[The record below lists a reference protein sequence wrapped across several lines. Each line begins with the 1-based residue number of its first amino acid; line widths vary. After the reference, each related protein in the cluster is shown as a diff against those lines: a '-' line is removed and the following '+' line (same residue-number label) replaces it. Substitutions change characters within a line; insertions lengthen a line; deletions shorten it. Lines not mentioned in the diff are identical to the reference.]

1 MERKAFKMF
10 LKPDY
15 QQEYE
20 KRHATIWPE
29 LKRLLS
35 DNGISDYSIYWDKD
49 SNVLF
54 AFQKIVG
61 NRSSQELS
69 DNLLI
74 QKWWDYMA
82 DIMVVNED
90 NSPVTIPLEE
100 VFHMD

>member
-10 LKPDY
+10 LIPDY

-20 KRHATIWPE
+20 KRHAAIWPE

-35 DNGISDYSIYWDKD
+35 DNGICDYSIYWDKD

-54 AFQKIVG
+54 AFQKIKG
-61 NRSSQELS
+61 NKSSQELS

-90 NSPVTIPLEE
+90 NSPVTIPLKE

>member
-10 LKPDY
+10 LKPGY

-35 DNGISDYSIYWDKD
+35 DNGISDYSIYWDKE

-54 AFQKIVG
+54 AFQKIEG

-90 NSPVTIPLEE
+90 NSPVSIPLVE